1 MSEETQGVG
10 EALRAGRE
18 ARGLSVEEVA
28 DALHLSNST
37 VRRLENEDWEGL
49 QAPVYVRGYIA
60 SYARLLGLDEA
71 ALLSLYKVVDVRS
84 DDDSPRIELTSVSD
98 GQRGVR
104 TSWIFTGAALAVAA
118 VVAIVLLLV
127 LPESEE
133 GMVQDEVAEAGEV
146 AQAAAQEVAQTAA
159 QEGDA
164 APAVPAVQEA
174 SQSATAEDEPEAAAV
189 QETPP
194 VSPVQDAAADGAA
207 AVAEQAEETAAE
219 GLMPQFGE
227 DEPAPA
233 DPPEAPPVEEG
244 GAVRLTALGDDEIE
258 LTFSDKCWVEVKDLN
273 GNYLHA
279 ALGEADETLLLV
291 GQGPFDIK
299 LGYVPGVV
307 LTFNGTPVPLAAHT
321 RDSVASLVLGR

>member
-10 EALRAGRE
+10 EALRVGRE
-18 ARGLSVEEVA
+18 ARGLSVEAAAE
-28 DALHLSNST
+28 ALHLSNST

-84 DDDSPRIELTSVSD
+84 GDDSPRIELTSVDD
-98 GQRGVR
+98 GQKGVR
-104 TSWIFTGAALAVAA
+104 TSWIFAGAALAVAV

-133 GMVQDEVAEAGEV
+133 GMVQDDVAEAGEV

-164 APAVPAVQEA
+164 APTVPAVQEA
-174 SQSATAEDEPEAAAV
+174 SESAAAEGEPAAAAT
-189 QETPP
+189 QEAPP
-194 VSPVQDAAADGAA
+194 VPPVQDGAA
-207 AVAEQAEETAAE
+207 AVAEQAEETAGE
-219 GLMPQFGE
+219 GLMPQFGA
-227 DEPAPA
+227 DQPAPA
-233 DPPEAPPVEEG
+233 DALEAPPVGEG

-299 LGYVPGVV
+299 LGYVPGVA